1 MSEKIEEKI
10 PLLYVDV
17 KLDSETS
24 DRITIY
30 NGDDPLDLADRFA
43 KKNCIS

>member
-1 MSEKIEEKI
+1 VNVSV

-24 DRITIY
+24 DRIVIY
-30 NGDDPLDLADRFA
+30 NGDDPLDLAV
-43 KKNCIS
+43 